1 MYGSKF
7 KYFLVG
13 LLFAFSVIWVPSP
26 APAFADVVCTSSDAE
41 MVGPGY
47 EAVADD
53 QPESPDSPLLGSV
66 TALFDAPALLS
77 ARSGSYVNC
86 VLYDVTI
93 NGVQYVCLLPSD
105 SESKLMVDS
114 DGQLWNM
121 SSSQVSGR
129 LFTDTF
135 DPTADT
141 GLMLYLSPCLGNN
154 FSTNRSY
161 GSPNYTRR
169 YYWTNSGYG
178 GERLSYD
185 DTYCTVLVDKTYHL
199 FFTQDML
206 TYVVIFLVGC
216 CLICLWKRSAR

>member
-7 KYFLVG
+7 KYFLG
-13 LLFAFSVIWVPSP
+13 CLLFAFSLVWVPSP

-41 MVGPGY
+41 MVGPGF
-47 EAVADD
+47 EDVADD
-53 QPESPDSPLLGSV
+53 QPESPNSPVLGSV

-93 NGVQYVCLLPSD
+93 NSVQYVCLLPSD

-121 SSSQVSGR
+121 SSSTVSGR
-129 LFTDTF
+129 LFTDSF
-135 DPTADT
+135 DPTQDT
-141 GLMLYLSPCLGNN
+141 GLMIYLTPCLGNN
-154 FSTNRSY
+154 FSANRNY
-161 GSPNYTRR
+161 GSPNYMRK
-169 YYWTNSGYG
+169 YYWTNNSY
-178 GERLSYD
+178 GERLTYD
-185 DTYCTVLVDKTYHL
+185 DTYCTVHVDKTYHL

>member
-1 MYGSKF
+1 MYGSKL
-7 KYFLVG
+7 KYLFGG
-13 LLFAFSVIWVPSP
+13 LLFAFYLVCVPARSS
-26 APAFADVVCTSSDAE
+26 ALADVVFTPSDAE
-41 MVGPGY
+41 EVGPGF
-47 EAVADD
+47 EDVVDD
-53 QPESPDSPLLGSV
+53 QPESPDGPVLGSV
-66 TALFDAPALLS
+66 TALVDAPALLS
-77 ARSGSYVNC
+77 ARSGDYVNC

-121 SSSQVSGR
+121 SSTQVSGR
-129 LFTDTF
+129 LFTDSF

-141 GLMLYLSPCLGNN
+141 GLMLYLTPCLGNN
-154 FSTNRSY
+154 FSTNHSY
-161 GSPNYTRR
+161 GSPNYMRR
-169 YYWTNSGYG
+169 YYWTTSSYND
-178 GERLSYD
+178 RLSYD
-185 DTYCTVLVDKTYHL
+185 DTYCTVHVEKSYHL